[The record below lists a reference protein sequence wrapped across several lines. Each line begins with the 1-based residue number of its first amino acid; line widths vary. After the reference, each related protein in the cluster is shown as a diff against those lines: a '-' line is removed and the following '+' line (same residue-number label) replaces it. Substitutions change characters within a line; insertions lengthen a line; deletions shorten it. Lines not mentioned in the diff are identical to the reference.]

1 MSAENQLK
9 KQAKDILAKDNWVKS
24 ITGFLLVLTAF
35 GIMFVF
41 ASIGSV
47 FVEEGME
54 KNTLNIALCGVFSL
68 IGVAVLILL
77 SPVYTGYIRFI
88 SECRDSNT
96 GDIQNIFYYFAKGR
110 YIDTVQI
117 NLLLLVKKGMWLVVC
132 FLPAV
137 AMIACAESIPQ
148 YKVVFQ
154 ICAVWLGIGAV
165 VAYFLISRRYIM
177 TQYLYVAD
185 MKYKKENDLIKASIY
200 MVKKNYSRV
209 ISLYLSYIIWGL
221 FCFFVL
227 PVVFVYPYFKHSAI
241 LSYSYIYDM
250 EKSNLQSPYNP
261 IAVNFGINQQP
272 VSEKQFY
279 NNYSNSDMNNNI
291 NSANFTDGQKNESN
305 NNYAGNSFQHNINT
319 DVNNSSSDNENQI
332 DYSNTPVNSTDINNI

>member
-24 ITGFLLVLTAF
+24 IIGFLLVLTAF
-35 GIMFVF
+35 GVMFSFV
-41 ASIGSV
+41 SIGSV

-54 KNTLNIALCGVFSL
+54 KSPLNMALCGIFSL

-88 SECRDSNT
+88 SKCRDADT
-96 GDIQNIFYYFAKGR
+96 GDIQNVFYYFAKGK

-117 NLLLLVKKGMWLVVC
+117 NLLLLVKKGMLLVVC

-137 AMIACAESIPQ
+137 AMIACAELISQ

-154 ICAVWLGIGAV
+154 ICAVWFVIGAV

-227 PVVFVYPYFKHSAI
+227 PVIFVYPYFKHSAI

-250 EKSNLQSPYNP
+250 EKINPQSPYNQ
-261 IAVNFGINQQP
+261 IMVNFEANQQYS
-272 VSEKQFY
+272 SEQQFD
-279 NNYSNSDMNNNI
+279 NNYINSNMNSDVNNSFSNDKNQINYPNTPI
-291 NSANFTDGQKNESN
+291 NS
-305 NNYAGNSFQHNINT
+305 T
-319 DVNNSSSDNENQI
+319 DVNNI
-332 DYSNTPVNSTDINNI
+332 